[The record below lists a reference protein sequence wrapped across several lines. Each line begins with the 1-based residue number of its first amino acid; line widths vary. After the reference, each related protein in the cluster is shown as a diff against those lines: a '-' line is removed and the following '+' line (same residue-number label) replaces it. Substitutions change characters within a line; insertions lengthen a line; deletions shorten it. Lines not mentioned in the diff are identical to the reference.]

1 MPTIRRSALV
11 EHSAARMYSL
21 VNDVAAYPRRFDWCE
36 EAQVLEADETHMV
49 ARLDLGLG
57 ALRTWFTTHN
67 TLSPPHHI
75 DLKLVDGPFRKLSG
89 RWEFHS
95 LDESAC
101 KVTLTLDFE
110 PSVKLLGPAFVLG
123 FQSLAD
129 RMVDDFVRVADS
141 AEADASA
148 VPRPA

>member
-11 EHSAARMYSL
+11 EHSTRRMFAL
-21 VNDVAAYPRRFDWCE
+21 VSDVAAYPQRFDWCE
-36 EAQVLEADETHMV
+36 AAQVLESSELRVV

-57 ALRTWFTTHN
+57 ALRTWFTTEN

-75 DLKLVDGPFRKLSG
+75 DLKLVDGPFRSLNG
-89 RWEFHS
+89 RWEFHA

-101 KVTLTLDFE
+101 KVTLTLSFE
-110 PSVKLLGPAFVLG
+110 PKVKLLAPAMAIG

-141 AEADASA
+141 GEEA
-148 VPRPA
+148 

>member
-1 MPTIRRSALV
+1 MFALV
-11 EHSAARMYSL
+11 S
-21 VNDVAAYPRRFDWCE
+21 NVAAYPRRFEWCDG
-36 EAQVLEADETHMV
+36 AQVLESSELRMV

-57 ALRTWFTTHN
+57 ALRTWFTTEN

-75 DLKLVDGPFRKLSG
+75 DLKLVDGPFRRLSG
-89 RWEFHS
+89 RWEFHA

-101 KVTLTLDFE
+101 KVTLTLTFE
-110 PSVKLLGPAFVLG
+110 PKVKLLTPAMAIG

-141 AEADASA
+141 GEDA
-148 VPRPA
+148 

>member
-11 EHSAARMYSL
+11 EHSAARMFAL
-21 VNDVAAYPRRFDWCE
+21 VNDIAAYPRRFEWCE
-36 EAQVLEADETHMV
+36 QAQVIESGELRMV

-57 ALRTWFTTHN
+57 ALRTWFTTEN
-67 TLSPPHHI
+67 TLVPPHHI
-75 DLKLVDGPFRKLSG
+75 DLKLVDGPFRSLTG

-110 PSVKLLGPAFVLG
+110 PSVKLLGPAMALG
-123 FQSLAD
+123 FQALAD
-129 RMVDDFVRVADS
+129 RMVDDFVRVADR
-141 AEADASA
+141 D
-148 VPRPA
+148 PAIGAQG

>member
-11 EHSAARMYSL
+11 EHSAARMFAL
-21 VNDVAAYPRRFDWCE
+21 VNDVAAYPRRFDWCDS
-36 EAQVLEADETHMV
+36 AKVLESSDLCMI

-57 ALRTWFTTHN
+57 ALRTWFTTRK

-75 DLKLVDGPFRKLSG
+75 DLALIDGPFRSLSG
-89 RWEFHS
+89 RWEFHA

-101 KVTLTLDFE
+101 KVTLTLKFE
-110 PSVKLLGPAFVLG
+110 PAVRLLAPAMALG
-123 FQSLAD
+123 FQHLAD

-141 AEADASA
+141 GEDA
-148 VPRPA
+148 